1 MPSPALVERT
11 ATPGARGLA
20 TRYSGDNRVPYRG
33 GMSSRLLLPALLG
46 AITVVSATQSAAPP
60 APPVSCAAVTA
71 ANADDCLRLN
81 HLQVLGTHNSY
92 HLAPAAPI
100 LAALGDR
107 APALDYTH
115 QPLPVQLER
124 LGIRQLEIDVYADP
138 SGGRY
143 STPAML
149 RTTPGLERL
158 VPGPALRA
166 PGFKVLHVPDV
177 DFHVTCP
184 TLVACLTEVRDW
196 SRAHPRHVPILVMLE
211 LKDEPRDD
219 PRHIGLVQP
228 LPIDGPALDAL
239 DAEIRSVFDETHL
252 LTPDDV
258 RGSRATLREALE
270 KDGWPRLRDA
280 RGKVLFAMDNTDA
293 HRAAY
298 LDGHPTLERRVLF
311 VSADPGSPASAFL
324 KMNDALGAEGRRI
337 RARVA
342 ETYIVRTRAD
352 EPGKEA
358 RTGDTRRRDA
368 AFATGAQFVSTD
380 YPEPSPFGTG
390 YLARLPGAASLPAR
404 CNPVTA
410 PPGCRD
416 AWLEALR

>member
-1 MPSPALVERT
+1 
-11 ATPGARGLA
+11 
-20 TRYSGDNRVPYRG
+20 
-33 GMSSRLLLPALLG
+33 MSSRSILPAILG
-46 AITVVSATQSAAPP
+46 LVALVPATPRVAPSATAP
-60 APPVSCAAVTA
+60 SCAAMSA
-71 ANADDCLRLN
+71 DNADDCLRLN

-92 HLAPAAPI
+92 HIAPAAPI

-138 SGGRY
+138 SGGHY
-143 STPAML
+143 GTPAMI

-158 VPGPALRA
+158 APGPELRA

-211 LKDEPRDD
+211 LKDGRRED
-219 PRHIGLVQP
+219 PRHVGLVQP
-228 LPIDGPALDAL
+228 LPIDRPALDAL

-258 RGSRATLREALE
+258 RGRRTSLREALE
-270 KDGWPRLRDA
+270 QEGWPRLRDV
-280 RGKVLFAMDNTDA
+280 RGTVLFAMDNTDG

-298 LDGHPTLERRVLF
+298 LDRHPALEGRVMF

-324 KMNDALGAEGRRI
+324 KMNDALGAEGSRI
-337 RARVA
+337 HARVA
-342 ETYIVRTRAD
+342 ENYIVRTRAD

-358 RTGDTRRRDA
+358 RTGDTTRRDA
-368 AFATGAQFVSTD
+368 AFATGAHFVSTD

-390 YLARLPGAASLPAR
+390 YIARLPGAAALPAR

-416 AWLEALR
+416 AWLEAPR

>member
-1 MPSPALVERT
+1 
-11 ATPGARGLA
+11 
-20 TRYSGDNRVPYRG
+20 
-33 GMSSRLLLPALLG
+33 MSSRLLLTTLLG
-46 AITVVSATQSAAPP
+46 LAAASPAAQPPRPPAANASCQAITAAT
-60 APPVSCAAVTA
+60 
-71 ANADDCLRLN
+71 ADDCLRLN

-115 QPLPVQLER
+115 RPLTVQLDT

-138 SGGRY
+138 AGGRY
-143 STPAML
+143 STPAMI

-158 VPGPALRA
+158 TPGPELRA

-177 DFHVTCP
+177 DFHVTCT

-211 LKDEPRDD
+211 LKDGPRED
-219 PRHIGLVQP
+219 PRHVGLVQP

-239 DAEIRSVFDETHL
+239 DAEIRSVFKETEL
-252 LTPDDV
+252 LTPDGV
-258 RGSRATLREALE
+258 RGRRSTLREAIAQ
-270 KDGWPRLRDA
+270 DGWPRLRDA
-280 RGKVLFAMDNTDA
+280 RGKVLFAMDNTDD

-298 LDGHPTLERRVLF
+298 LDGHPSLEGRVLF

-324 KMNDALGAEGRRI
+324 KMNDALGAEGSRI
-337 RARVA
+337 RSRVA
-342 ETYIVRTRAD
+342 EGYIVRTRAD

-358 RTGDTRRRDA
+358 RTGDTTRRDA

-390 YLARLPGAASLPAR
+390 YIARLPRAASLPAR

-410 PPGCRD
+410 PRGCRD
-416 AWLEALR
+416 EWLEAAK